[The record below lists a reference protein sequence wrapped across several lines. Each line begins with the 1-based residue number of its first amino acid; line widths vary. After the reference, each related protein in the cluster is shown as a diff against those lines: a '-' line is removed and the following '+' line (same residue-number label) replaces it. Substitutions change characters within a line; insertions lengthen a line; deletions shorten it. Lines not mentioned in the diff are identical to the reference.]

1 MAKSTSV
8 PIYSLPNTNGLT
20 LPPEDDWTRAKDRRE
35 KKKIQNRVA
44 QRTYRKPVPCTVKRI
59 QRLTVTGQRMKA
71 RLGELQAR
79 VDYHEER
86 SASLQRAESNDASRS
101 ASAETRSVSPTSAQ
115 PLPATTST
123 TLPLPNPPDQHT
135 FDGSRAEA
143 GSHDNLF
150 LPSAQ
155 LFDSSLFR
163 QTSPQASND
172 RPPQPLSDMPTQ
184 EPNLSS
190 EFMQECLRFQM
201 QLLNKIT
208 PPEDSG
214 FSGFFDEKDDMS
226 PSSPSNARDPLHT
239 NHGAAQHAAPPKT
252 APLDERIEYVL
263 ECAQTAG
270 FDSFDALASAYYTGT
285 FDDGSLLA
293 AEQRLSRNRRLSKL
307 LADVFDAARGWS
319 AWERRGFHEEIL
331 QSAEAMLVAECAG
344 FARLLDER
352 GQGGGATGTGEAL
365 LHDQAAVKRL
375 SQNEVSWRCVPVLLA
390 ATAAG
395 VRLDLTEPRGRRPSV
410 ASGCT
415 PKA

>member
-1 MAKSTSV
+1 
-8 PIYSLPNTNGLT
+8 
-20 LPPEDDWTRAKDRRE
+20 
-35 KKKIQNRVA
+35 
-44 QRTYRKPVPCTVKRI
+44 
-59 QRLTVTGQRMKA
+59 
-71 RLGELQAR
+71 
-79 VDYHEER
+79 
-86 SASLQRAESNDASRS
+86 
-101 ASAETRSVSPTSAQ
+101 
-115 PLPATTST
+115 
-123 TLPLPNPPDQHT
+123 
-135 FDGSRAEA
+135 
-143 GSHDNLF
+143 
-150 LPSAQ
+150 
-155 LFDSSLFR
+155 
-163 QTSPQASND
+163 
-172 RPPQPLSDMPTQ
+172 MPTQ

-239 NHGAAQHAAPPKT
+239 NHAGAQHPAPPKT

-319 AWERRGFHEEIL
+319 AWERRGFHEEVL

-344 FARLLDER
+344 FARLLDGR
-352 GQGGGATGTGEAL
+352 GGGQGQGAGAAGRGEAL

-375 SQNEVSWRCVPVLLA
+375 FQNEMPNLGALMTALA
-390 ATAAG
+390 AENTA
-395 VRLDLTEPRGRRPSV
+395 VRHRDRPNAVMATVLVLCFTGRVSNSQLNTV
-410 ASGCT
+410 LSSWLEGLGGG
-415 PKA
+415 K